1 MGREEGARVAADG
14 RGEARGRGRGRA
26 RGRREGTQRVSE
38 VGGGGDRT
46 GARAAGTRGARG
58 GRERPRGQRRG
69 GLRAMAPQAPA
80 AAAATG
86 VRDLRPGTRGA
97 AACGEV
103 GPGAGV
109 RGELGEKPGG
119 YERGGGEESVLGRAG
134 APHRRRWELFSPT
147 LGTRAESHPDLFP
160 GLG

>member
-1 MGREEGARVAADG
+1 
-14 RGEARGRGRGRA
+14 
-26 RGRREGTQRVSE
+26 
-38 VGGGGDRT
+38 
-46 GARAAGTRGARG
+46 
-58 GRERPRGQRRG
+58 
-69 GLRAMAPQAPA
+69 MAPQAP

-109 RGELGEKPGG
+109 RGELGGKPGG
-119 YERGGGEESVLGRAG
+119 VVEGGEESVLGRAG
-134 APHRRRWELFSPT
+134 APRRRRWELFSPT

-160 GLG
+160 GPG

>member
-14 RGEARGRGRGRA
+14 RGAARGRGRGRA

-58 GRERPRGQRRG
+58 GQGRPRGQRRG

-119 YERGGGEESVLGRAG
+119 YERGAARKVCWGEPVLPIGGAG
-134 APHRRRWELFSPT
+134 NFSARP
-147 LGTRAESHPDLFP
+147 
-160 GLG
+160 